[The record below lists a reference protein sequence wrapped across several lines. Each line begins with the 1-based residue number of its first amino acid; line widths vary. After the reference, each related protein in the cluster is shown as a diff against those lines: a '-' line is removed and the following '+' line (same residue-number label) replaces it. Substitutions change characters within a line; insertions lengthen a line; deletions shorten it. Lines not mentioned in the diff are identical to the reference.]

1 MQTLDD
7 VFGSSSQNYRARV
20 KKIYFEDDSTDFYI
34 FQAEDLKT
42 RKTRKV
48 KGHFFSPR
56 IYPGAEFEV
65 LEGEWE
71 THATYGKTFIVTQA
85 QPLRDTQ
92 ESRIEWVKN
101 SCPSVGKIVAGK
113 IVKALDA
120 EGTSIQ
126 EGFDDLDKLRE
137 YDFLPAGKAE
147 VIYREWRSHNSYAD
161 SARYLTGLGLPTGSV
176 KSVYEAL
183 GEDTKT
189 IVTDNPYSLALAE
202 GVSFPLADKI
212 ALTSGFTRDSQNR
225 IASILE
231 YMLEVSAQRNGHL
244 YLEKHKLLR
253 ALDTLPKRE
262 KIQNFGRQLQAQDVA
277 AALQDR
283 VAKGR
288 LVVDGSMVYLKQNYE
303 VEHGSAELLHEF
315 SGDVNLGVDTEAF
328 IEEYERIYGISFSPQ
343 QAEAVHVLNDTK
355 VLLLTGLPG
364 TGKSTVT
371 KALVRLFDKAEMS
384 YTLMAPTGIAAKR
397 LSSVVGAPAGTIHR
411 TLGYTGDSWTFN
423 TDNKFVTDAVIVDE
437 VSMVDQ
443 KLLHCLLSAL
453 KPETI
458 IVLVGDHAQLPSV
471 GAGNVLHE
479 MIRSQAIPRI
489 HLTDIFR
496 QDGASDIVLNAHRIN
511 SGESLILADPTD
523 KTTDFRFI
531 QESNPDRIREGVMHV
546 VKKLYNSSA
555 DATFQ
560 VISPTYKGPLGVD
573 RFNEEIKALLNPK
586 HRQQEVM
593 LRKRSFRED
602 DRLMIVKNNYN
613 MEVYNGEIG
622 KLHQI
627 KRKEKLLR
635 VKIFDTPNDRILDLP
650 FSTAAPLTTL
660 AYALTVHRVQGQ
672 EFDYVI
678 LPFHSMFSIQLQ
690 RNLLY
695 TAVTRAKKKVF
706 IFGEHKALMKAIAN
720 DSVVQRNTDFAR
732 RLREL
737 LG

>member
-7 VFGSSSQNYRARV
+7 IFGSSPATYRARV

-42 RKTRKV
+42 RKTRKC

-65 LEGEWE
+65 VEGEWE
-71 THATYGKTFIVTQA
+71 SHAKYGKTFVVHQA
-85 QPLRDTQ
+85 QPIRDTY
-92 ESRIEWVKN
+92 ESRLEWLRN
-101 SCPSVGKIVAGK
+101 SCPSLGKIHAGK
-113 IVKALDA
+113 ILKTLQA
-120 EGTSIQ
+120 EGVTAQ
-126 EGFDDLDKLRE
+126 EGMEDLEKLRE
-137 YDFLPAGKAE
+137 MDFLPPGKAD
-147 VIYREWRSHNSYAD
+147 VIFREWRSHNSYAD
-161 SARYLTGLGLPTGSV
+161 AARFLTGLGLPTSSV

-183 GEDTKT
+183 GEDTMT
-189 IVTDNPYSLALAE
+189 IVNDNPYALALSEA
-202 GVSFPLADKI
+202 VSFPLADKI
-212 ALTSGFTRDSQNR
+212 ALNFGFTKDSQVR

-253 ALDTLPKRE
+253 AMDRLPERE
-262 KIQNFGRQLQAQDVA
+262 KVASFGRQLQATDIA
-277 AALQDR
+277 SALQDR

-288 LVVDGSMVYLKQNYE
+288 VVIDGSMIYLKKNFE
-303 VEHGSAELLHEF
+303 VEDGSARLLKEF
-315 SGDVNLGVDTEAF
+315 SGDVNLGVDTNAF
-328 IEEYERIYGISFSPQ
+328 ITEYERIYGISFSSQ
-343 QAEAVHVLNDTK
+343 QADAVHALNDTK

-371 KALVRLFDKAEMS
+371 KALVRLFEKAQMS

-397 LSSVVGAPAGTIHR
+397 LSSVVGASAGTIHR
-411 TLGYTGDSWTFN
+411 TLGYTGDAWTFN
-423 TDNKFVTDAVIVDE
+423 ADNKFVTDAVIVDE

-453 KPETI
+453 DPKTI
-458 IVLVGDHAQLPSV
+458 LVFVGDHAQLPSV

-479 MIRSQAIPRI
+479 MISSEAIRRV

-511 SGESLILADPTD
+511 SGGDLLLADPTD
-523 KTTDFRFI
+523 KSTDFRFI
-531 QESNPDRIREGVMHV
+531 QEDNPDKIMAGVLHV
-546 VKKLYNSSA
+546 VEKLYKSSS
-555 DATFQ
+555 DSTFQ
-560 VISPTYKGPLGVD
+560 VITPTYKGPLGVD

-593 LRKRSFRED
+593 LRRRSFRED

-613 MEVYNGEIG
+613 LEVYNGEIG
-622 KLHQI
+622 KLHEI
-627 KRKEKLLR
+627 KRKEKLVR
-635 VKIFDTPNDRILDLP
+635 VKVFDTPNDRILDLP
-650 FSTAAPLTTL
+650 FSVATPLTTL

-706 IFGEHKALMKAIAN
+706 IFGEYKALVRAINN

-737 LG
+737 LS